1 MTLSPQQ
8 AEALRAAARGLDRKH
23 TARAMNI
30 ALPTVK
36 CHLTAA
42 RLKLAATTTTQAV
55 SIALMRGLI

>member
-1 MTLSPQQ
+1 
-8 AEALRAAARGLDRKH
+8 
-23 TARAMNI
+23 MNI